1 MSTPVKMR
9 RALPGASSTRTTGS
23 SPGMRQI
30 LSVSTGALFSSLS
43 GSSRP
48 MIGTSASALCMNLD
62 TGLLLCEIRA
72 ITPCASTRV
81 IRAGPDLESCTRV
94 EFLRRRSL
102 RNQEPSGARSAIRV
116 SSREKKA
123 SATASEQAPPA
134 TYRSAAARLLR
145 LPCLRFCPLA
155 RALRGRT
162 RLRGDST
169 SPRATVVGSR
179 PALPSPTPSRS
190 TRGADTDSGGAAKA
204 GALARQGGAMQP
216 RDVGAPCAM
225 ARPMA
230 LQKIRPS
237 A

>member
-102 RNQEPSGARSAIRV
+102 RSQEPSGARSAIRV
-116 SSREKKA
+116 STREKKA

-134 TYRSAAARLLR
+134 TYRSDAARLLR
-145 LPCLRFCPLA
+145 LPCRWFCPLA

-162 RLRGDST
+162 RLRGDS
-169 SPRATVVGSR
+169 TVVGSR